1 MKILKG
7 ISASPGIAIGKVL
20 LLDREDLSVPPQ
32 PIAPDSV
39 PLEIMRFEEALT
51 QTRAQILKIQHQ
63 ITQELGR
70 EHAEIFEAHLTI
82 IEDRT
87 LIEEVISQLKKQK
100 LCVEY
105 VFADA
110 LKKYTTALSHVND
123 EYLRER
129 MADINDVGKRILRN
143 LMGGQANRLAR
154 ITEPIILIAYDLSPS
169 DTATMHKKNV
179 IGFATDIGGRT
190 SHTAIMAKS
199 LEVPAV
205 VGLERAT
212 HVVSDG
218 DEVIIDGAEGIL
230 LINPDKL
237 TKEKYQQDRER
248 YLQIGRDLLKTANLP
263 AVTEDNRRIELMA
276 NMELPDEIDS
286 IRSHG
291 ADGIGLYR
299 TEYLYLNRKTLPT
312 EEEQFRSYQTVVSR
326 MKPMPVTLRTLDLG
340 GDKFLSQ
347 LETPREMNPFL
358 GWRAIRFCLA
368 MPDIFKAQLRAIL
381 RASVFGH
388 TRVMYPLI
396 SGVEELRAANALLEE
411 CKKELKKEN
420 KDFDADIEIGAMIEI
435 PSAAMICDLLAK
447 EVDFF
452 SIGTN
457 DLIQYALAADRVN
470 EKVAYLYEPAHP
482 AVLRLI
488 RNIVTTGHRHKVRV
502 SMCGEMA
509 GDPELIQIL
518 IGLGLDELSVSAVIL
533 PEIKAIIRSIR
544 HADARKVARRSLQFG
559 TGKEVISYAREEMAR
574 ATQGKFVQHLF
585 RRGTS
590 GAGE

>member
-20 LLDREDLSVPPQ
+20 LLDKEDLSVPSQ
-32 PIAPDSV
+32 PIAPESV

-100 LCVEY
+100 VCVEY

-143 LMGGQANRLAR
+143 LMGGQANRMAR
-154 ITEPIILIAYDLSPS
+154 ITEPIILVAYDLSPS

-218 DEVIIDGAEGIL
+218 DEVIIDGTGGML

-237 TKEKYQQDRER
+237 TKEKYLLDQER
-248 YLQIGRDLLKTANLP
+248 YRQIGRDFLKIANLP
-263 AVTEDNRRIELMA
+263 AVTEDNRKIELMA
-276 NMELPDEIDS
+276 NMELPDEMDS

-326 MKPMPVTLRTLDLG
+326 MKPLPVTLRTLDLG

-381 RASVFGH
+381 RASVFGK

-411 CKKELKKEN
+411 CKKELKREN
-420 KDFDADIEIGAMIEI
+420 REFNEEIEIGAMIEI
-435 PSAAMICDLLAK
+435 PSAALTCDLLAK

-518 IGLGLDELSVSAVIL
+518 IGLGLDELSVSAVTL

-544 HADARKVARRSLQFG
+544 YGEARKVARRALQFG
-559 TGKEVISYAREEMAR
+559 TGKEVIAYAREEMTK
-574 ATQGKFVQHLF
+574 ATQGKAVYHLF
-585 RRGTS
+585 GRGQQDKR
-590 GAGE
+590 G